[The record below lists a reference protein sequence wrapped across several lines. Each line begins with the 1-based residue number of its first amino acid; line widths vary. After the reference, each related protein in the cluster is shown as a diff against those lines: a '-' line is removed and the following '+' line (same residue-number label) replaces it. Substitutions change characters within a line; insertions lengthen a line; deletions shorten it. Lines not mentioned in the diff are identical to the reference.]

1 MAVRYVFGH
10 PDNRVQRKSFV
21 LNIAVGDGIE
31 AYSLVVIR
39 GLGIVQ
45 DQIGDIQ
52 K

>member
-10 PDNRVQRKSFV
+10 PDNRVKGKSFV
-21 LNIAVGDGIE
+21 LNITVGDGIK